1 MQNPEAQ
8 CIVIIG
14 EQIVARVKAIT
25 KENPLS
31 YAMEVIIEIKQ
42 FNPGRMASHSFIENN
57 RRFMVF
63 PLRDHFII
71 ENGL

>member
-31 YAMEVIIEIKQ
+31 YATEVIIEIKQ